1 MNKIKNETDLHV
13 PESLE
18 DQLHGYRRAVWV
30 LKITEALA
38 IAVFAVVMAYL
49 AVFALDRLGDTPA
62 TVRAIVFFAALVGC
76 SVIPWY
82 LHHWV
87 WKRRKLKQL
96 ARLLARK
103 MPRIGDQLLGVIELA
118 EDQSEQARSK
128 TLVAAAINQVASD
141 AKRRDFT
148 TATPPS
154 RRGLWT
160 TVAAAGAAG
169 VMALA
174 LLFPEAAA
182 NAWARLTQP
191 WRDTPR
197 YTFAAVD
204 PLPEKMIVAHGEPFE
219 LDVHLQETSR
229 WKPETAEARIGSQ
242 RPVVSELVENQ
253 YRLDM
258 PAQIGDDT
266 LELTVGDANHA
277 VRIEPTLRPEL
288 TGLSATVELPAY
300 LGRTEPLEKDVRGG
314 AVSVVKGS
322 RVALAATASRDL
334 VSASIDGNDRTPQG
348 ATITSEPEL
357 VEESI
362 KREIAWTDVH
372 GLSGIEPF
380 KVSISAIDDEAPTLV
395 IENLPRQKVVLET
408 ELLKF
413 QIRAR
418 DDYGVQRVGYE
429 WRGFAQAVEKPARGE
444 RILAP
449 GTHLSETLAVQGV
462 FSAKSLGIDP
472 QPIELRVFA
481 EDYFPN
487 RGRIYSPPHI
497 LYVLTPDQHAIWMTE
512 QLSKW
517 HRQALEVRDRE
528 LQLYE
533 TNRELRDMT
542 AAELDQADTRRK
554 VEKQAAAER
563 TNGRRLRRLTAAGEE
578 LVREASRNP
587 EIGVGHLERW
597 AEMLGVLGEISENRM
612 PSVADL
618 LQKSSE
624 APKLAGKQNKSKSAP
639 QAGMV
644 RDTSG
649 GGKPQKQDPDD
660 KPKPQV
666 PSIADRESSH
676 VTPNSDELEPD
687 DQKKKSSKGKFT
699 LPTTTV
705 MGSGKSK
712 PKPKSE
718 QTPAEEK
725 LDEAVTEQEDLL
737 AEFEK
742 IADELNEILANLEG
756 STLVKR
762 LKAAS
767 RNQYKIGGR
776 VGEQLDKAFG
786 LSPNALGGTSKR
798 ELAELTKEEEKS
810 TLDVSFIMDDLDAY
824 YQRRRMTRF
833 KAVLDEMREED
844 IIGGLRRL
852 GDDIQKKQGL
862 AIAQTEYWSDTMDRW
877 ADDLVDPA
885 CSGCCPGGASPDSL
899 PPSLVLEAMKIL
911 EAEINLR
918 EETRVA
924 EQAKAAVEV
933 TVHGAEAS
941 RLSEAQ
947 DDLNFRVIDLGDRI
961 RELKDAEK
969 HFGKELQ
976 ILTAVS
982 QVMDEAV
989 DILGLPET
997 GPPAIAAETEVIEL
1011 LLRSKKMNPNGGG
1024 GGGSSPGG
1032 GGGGDTD
1039 TPAIALV
1046 GRGQNEHEV
1055 REERDVAHATGESGE
1070 TLPAEFRAGL
1080 DEYFSRLEKSGGK

>member
-1 MNKIKNETDLHV
+1 MNDIKGNTDLHV

-18 DQLHGYRRAVWV
+18 DQLHGYRRAVWF
-30 LKITEALA
+30 LKLTEAVA
-38 IAVFAVVMAYL
+38 IAVFSLVMAYL
-49 AVFALDRLGDTPA
+49 AVFALDRLGNTPA
-62 TVRAIVFFAALVGC
+62 LVRTAVFFTALVGC
-76 SVIPWY
+76 AVVPWY

-96 ARLLARK
+96 ARLLSKK

-118 EDQSEQARSK
+118 EDRSEQARSK
-128 TLVAAAINQVASD
+128 TLVAAAINQVATD
-141 AKRRDFT
+141 AQKRDFT

-154 RRGLWT
+154 RRRLWST
-160 TVAAAGAAG
+160 AAATGIAG
-169 VMALA
+169 VVAIA
-174 LLFPEAAA
+174 ALFPDAAA

-191 WRDTPR
+191 WSETPR
-197 YTFAAVD
+197 YTFAALE
-204 PLPEKMIVAHGEPFE
+204 PLPENMIVAHGEPFE
-219 LDVHLQETSR
+219 MDLKLKQKSR
-229 WKPETAEARIGSQ
+229 WQPDAAEARIGNQ
-242 RPVVSELVENQ
+242 RPVTAQRSQQL
-253 YRLDM
+253 YRLEM
-258 PAQIGDDT
+258 PAQIG
-266 LELTVGDANHA
+266 EGNMNIFVGDAKHS
-277 VRIEPTLRPEL
+277 VKIEPTLRPEL
-288 TGLSATVELPAY
+288 TMLTATIHLPEY
-300 LGRTEPLEKDVRGG
+300 LGRSDPLEKDVRGG
-314 AVSVVKGS
+314 ALSVVYGS
-322 RVALAATASRDL
+322 RVALIATASRDL
-334 VSASIDGNDRTPQG
+334 ANAAIDDKSYTPQG
-348 ATITSEPEL
+348 ATIRSEEEL
-357 VEESI
+357 VEESA
-362 KREIAWTDVH
+362 KHEISWTDHH
-372 GLSGIEPF
+372 GLSGVEPF
-380 KVSISAIDDEAPTLV
+380 KVSLSAIDDEAPTLV

-413 QIRAR
+413 QVRAR
-418 DDYGVQRVGYE
+418 DDYGVQRVGFQ
-429 WRGFAQAVEKPARGE
+429 WTGFAQAVENPVKGE
-444 RILAP
+444 RMLAA
-449 GTHLSETLAVQGV
+449 GDHQAERLSAQGV

-472 QPIELRVFA
+472 QPVELRVFA
-481 EDYFPN
+481 EDYFPD
-487 RGRIYSPPHI
+487 RGRVYSPPHL

-512 QLSKW
+512 QLNKW

-542 AAELDQADTRRK
+542 AAELDQADTRRQ

-578 LVREASRNP
+578 LVREASRNS

-624 APKLAGKQNKSKSAP
+624 APKLAGKPNQGKTAP
-639 QAGMV
+639 SAGMI
-644 RDTSG
+644 RDTSS
-649 GGKPQKQDPDD
+649 GGKATKMDPND

-676 VTPNSDELEPD
+676 SAPETDLEPD
-687 DQKKKSSKGKFT
+687 DLLKKSSKGKLT

-705 MGSGKSK
+705 MGKAPKK
-712 PKPKSE
+712 PKAE

-725 LDEAVTEQEDLL
+725 LDEAITEQEDLL

-767 RNQYKIGGR
+767 RHQYKIGGR
-776 VGEQLDKAFG
+776 VGDQLTDAFG
-786 LSPNALGGTSKR
+786 MSADALGGNRQS
-798 ELAELTKEEEKS
+798 ELKELTKEEEKG

-833 KAVLDEMREED
+833 KSVLDEMRED
-844 IIGGLRRL
+844 DVIGGLRRL
-852 GDDIQKKQGL
+852 GEDIQKKQGL
-862 AIAQTEYWSDTMDRW
+862 AIAQTEFWSDSMDRW
-877 ADDLVDPA
+877 ADDLIDPA
-885 CSGCCPGGASPDSL
+885 CSGQCPGGASPDSL

-924 EQAKAAVEV
+924 EQAKAAVEEL
-933 TVHGAEAS
+933 VHAEEAR
-941 RLSEAQ
+941 RLSESQ
-947 DDLNFRVIDLGDRI
+947 DDLNLRVIDLGDRI

-989 DILGLPET
+989 DILSLPET

-1011 LLRSKKMNPNGGG
+1011 VLRSKKMSPGGG

-1039 TPAIALV
+1039 TPAIALL
-1046 GRGQNEHEV
+1046 GRGQNNKEV
-1055 REERDVAHATGESGE
+1055 REERDVSHATGESGE
-1070 TLPAEFRAGL
+1070 SLPAEFRSGL
-1080 DEYFSRLEKSGGK
+1080 DEYFSRLEKAEAE